1 MYAGDQR
8 IGQEQQRIRAALQSA
23 THRDLVE
30 LDVHPAATANVFLD
44 ALTRFRPRV
53 VHFSGHSTQGLIAFE
68 KGEDGFHE
76 KAFVSAGAFARAITA
91 VDDKPLLVLL
101 NSCHSAAQTGK
112 LVDTVPFAIGTGPQT
127 LEDDR
132 RLRHP
137 ADQEVADLL
146 TPGTIYLYP
155 RIEYFRKQAQS
166 FFTVTS
172 GADSFNTS
180 GAPQRATVMVSC
192 SFGSRIPVLP
202 VDLCADGSI
211 LAPVFPDGAIIAA
224 TRRPYSAGA
233 DALPRR
239 RKDMASGTVKW
250 FNAEKGFGFI
260 EQDGGGADVF
270 AHYSNIAAQGFREL
284 LEGQKVNFDIAQ
296 GQKGPTAENIVLA

>member
-1 MYAGDQR
+1 M
-8 IGQEQQRIRAALQSA
+8 
-23 THRDLVE
+23 
-30 LDVHPAATANVFLD
+30 
-44 ALTRFRPRV
+44 
-53 VHFSGHSTQGLIAFE
+53 HFSGHSTQGLIAFE

-155 RIEYFRKQAQS
+155 
-166 FFTVTS
+166 
-172 GADSFNTS
+172 
-180 GAPQRATVMVSC
+180 
-192 SFGSRIPVLP
+192 
-202 VDLCADGSI
+202 
-211 LAPVFPDGAIIAA
+211 PD
-224 TRRPYSAGA
+224 
-233 DALPRR
+233 
-239 RKDMASGTVKW
+239 
-250 FNAEKGFGFI
+250 
-260 EQDGGGADVF
+260 
-270 AHYSNIAAQGFREL
+270 
-284 LEGQKVNFDIAQ
+284 
-296 GQKGPTAENIVLA
+296 